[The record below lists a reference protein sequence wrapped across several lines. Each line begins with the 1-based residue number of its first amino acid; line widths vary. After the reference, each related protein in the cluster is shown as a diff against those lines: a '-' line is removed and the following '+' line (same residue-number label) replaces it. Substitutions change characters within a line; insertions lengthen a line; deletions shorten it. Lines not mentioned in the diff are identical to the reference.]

1 MVDAN
6 LPPQGFFPV
15 GRNHLSQLLKKTR
28 GKLQKMKVR
37 EAIYTELK
45 AMRMT

>member
-15 GRNHLSQLLKKTR
+15 GRNHLSQLLQKIR
-28 GKLQKMKVR
+28 EKLQEMKVC

-45 AMRMT
+45 AMRVT